1 MIRRPPGPI
10 NAAPVIGPVARR
22 RQPLRDVGAL
32 WYVSPMELLILILV
46 VLAIVALLVYILRGR
61 RR

>member
-1 MIRRPPGPI
+1 MPRQLSDPCNDIVNRSGRRG
-10 NAAPVIGPVARR
+10 GW
-22 RQPLRDVGAL
+22 L